1 VRTDVTL
8 QDLAELEIKPEE
20 LLAEF
25 RAISERSIRD
35 AFPAA
40 SLRRIPCPACGS
52 EDDAPAF
59 EKLGLLYRE
68 CRSCGSLF
76 VSPRPAQDA
85 LDRYYERSP
94 AASFWR
100 ERLLGATAEV
110 RLEKLVAP
118 RADWVIDGIAEHLPG
133 ARRVDDRSTGGDL
146 LADLLA
152 AQGVQLGSGP
162 PADVITAFDR
172 FDRVADLRALV
183 ADIARDLRAGGLLFA
198 TAPCASG
205 FEVQTLWERNET
217 LLPPDKLNVP
227 SVEGLRR
234 LLAPPR
240 WEILELSTPGMFD
253 AENVRRAVAQDP
265 PSWPRAVRA
274 LIAAAEDDGSA
285 LQELLQRT
293 RRASFARV
301 IARRVA

>member
-1 VRTDVTL
+1 MRTVVSL
-8 QDLAELEIKPEE
+8 QDLAELEIKPEG

-25 RAISERSIRD
+25 REISARSIRE
-35 AFPAA
+35 AFPARTLVA
-40 SLRRIPCPACGS
+40 VACPACGS
-52 EDDAPAF
+52 PDDAPAF

-68 CRSCGSLF
+68 CRVCGSLF
-76 VSPRPAQDA
+76 VSPRPTQAA
-85 LDRYYERSP
+85 LDRYYMSSP
-94 AASFWR
+94 AAAFWR
-100 ERLLGATAEV
+100 ERVLAETADA
-110 RLEKLVAP
+110 RLEKLVGP
-118 RADWVIDGIAEHLPG
+118 RADWVIDGLAEHLPG
-133 ARRVDDRSTGGDL
+133 ARSGGDRSTGGEL
-146 LADLLA
+146 LRELLSSA
-152 AQGVQLGSGP
+152 AIAVDAEAPL
-162 PADVITAFDR
+162 AFITAFDR
-172 FDRVADLRALV
+172 FDRVSDLPALVSDFARAL
-183 ADIARDLRAGGLLFA
+183 RSGGLLFA

-205 FEVQTLWERNET
+205 FEIQTLWERDEA

-227 SVEGLRR
+227 SIEGIRR

-265 PSWPRAVRA
+265 ESWPRAVRA
-274 LIAAAEDDGSA
+274 LVGTGPDGVRA

>member
-1 VRTDVTL
+1 MRTVVSL
-8 QDLAELEIKPEE
+8 QDLAELEIKPEG

-25 RAISERSIRD
+25 RVISERSIRE
-35 AFPAA
+35 AFPPNT
-40 SLRRIPCPACGS
+40 LRLVACPACGS
-52 EDDAPAF
+52 DDDAPAF

-76 VSPRPAQDA
+76 VSPRPTQDA

-100 ERLLGATAEV
+100 ERLFGATAEV

-118 RADWVIDGIAEHLPG
+118 RADWVVDGVAEHLPG
-133 ARRVDDRSTGGDL
+133 AHSAGDRSASGEL
-146 LADLLA
+146 LVDMLA
-152 AQGVQLGSGP
+152 AQDLRMDAP
-162 PADVITAFDR
+162 PPLDLITAFDR
-172 FDRVADLRALV
+172 FDRVADLPGLV
-183 ADIARDLRAGGLLFA
+183 SEIGDDLRIGGLLFA

-227 SVEGLRR
+227 SVEGLGR

-240 WEILELSTPGMFD
+240 WEILELSTPGLFD

-265 PSWPRAVRA
+265 GSWPRAVRA
-274 LIAAAEDDGSA
+274 LVASPHDEGTA

-301 IARRVA
+301 IARRVG

>member
-1 VRTDVTL
+1 MRTVVSL
-8 QDLAELEIKPEE
+8 QDLEELEIKPEG

-25 RAISERSIRD
+25 RVISERSIRD
-35 AFPAA
+35 WFPAS
-40 SLRRIPCPACGS
+40 SLRLIACPACGS
-52 EDDAPAF
+52 DDDAPAF

-68 CRSCGSLF
+68 CRTCGSLF
-76 VSPRPAQDA
+76 VSPRPTQEA

-118 RADWVIDGIAEHLPG
+118 RADWVLDGVAEHLTG
-133 ARRVDDRSTGGDL
+133 ARRVSDRSAGGELLSETLTSGGLRMAADPPVDL
-146 LADLLA
+146 
-152 AQGVQLGSGP
+152 
-162 PADVITAFDR
+162 ITAFDR
-172 FDRVADLRALV
+172 FDRVADLRGFVDEA
-183 ADIARDLRAGGLLFA
+183 ARDLRADGLLFA

-205 FEVQTLWERNET
+205 FEVQTLWERNEA

-227 SVEGLRR
+227 SVEGLQR

-240 WEILELSTPGMFD
+240 WEILELSTPGLFD

-265 PSWPRAVRA
+265 ASWPRAVRA
-274 LIAAAEDDGSA
+274 LVGPADDGTA

-301 IARRVA
+301 IVRRVR